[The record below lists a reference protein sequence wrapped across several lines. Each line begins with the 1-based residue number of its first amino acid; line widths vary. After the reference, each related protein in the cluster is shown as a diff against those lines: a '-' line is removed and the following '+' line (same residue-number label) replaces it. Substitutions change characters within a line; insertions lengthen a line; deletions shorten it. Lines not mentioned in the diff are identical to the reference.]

1 MDPEELYAK
10 GKEAADRGN
19 FEYAI
24 AMFLNVATQFPGH
37 LNSRM
42 ALRACEEQ
50 VFQSRGKGSG
60 AKFSAVMKGLG
71 PLLRVA
77 MGGKPA
83 GTVAA
88 AEKFLVNWP
97 SHPFVLMK
105 LATALRKM
113 GHLDAA
119 IQTLEYL
126 TRRMPQHVAALKL
139 LSEFYQEDEQF
150 TKASKCYDVIVRLKP
165 NDDEA
170 RRTQKNL
177 LSMAHMDKTSLD
189 QGASA
194 MDNVRDKELAKQL
207 IREDQ
212 MTKTKDQME
221 EEISRLQLQLKDS
234 PQDVTKLQQL
244 GDLYVQQSKFKL
256 ALQCYDKAYQISP
269 KPQLKLRIGDIHLR
283 AFVAAERE
291 AAEAAQ
297 SSPGDE
303 TKKRYAEARQRR
315 VEFEIG
321 EFTWRVEEYP
331 TDMRMAE
338 KLGDALMARGSPED
352 AQKAILQ
359 YQKAVADPRV
369 RGRVTRKLAGCFARN
384 EATYDMALGQYRRAR
399 ELTVS
404 LDEQRRIDYEIGVL
418 CERLKRYADALE
430 AYKKVYEVDA
440 GFEDVGERIL
450 RLTTLVSKQGGAA

>member
-24 AMFLNVATQFPGH
+24 AMFQNVAIQFPGH

-50 VFQSRGKGSG
+50 VFQSRGKGAG
-60 AKFSAVMKGLG
+60 AKVSAVIKGLG
-71 PLLRVA
+71 PLLRIS
-77 MGGKPA
+77 MGGKPEKV
-83 GTVAA
+83 VAA
-88 AEKFLVNWP
+88 CEKFLVNWP
-97 SHPFVLMK
+97 SNPFVLMK
-105 LATALRKM
+105 LALALRKM

-126 TRRMPQHVAALKL
+126 TRRVPQHVPGLKL
-139 LSEFYQEDEQF
+139 LADFYEEDSQY
-150 TKASKCYDVIVRLKP
+150 TKAAKCYEVIVRLKP
-165 NDDEA
+165 ADEEAA
-170 RRTQKNL
+170 RKHKNL
-177 LSMAHMDKTSLD
+177 LSMAHMDRTSLD

-194 MDNVRDKELAKQL
+194 MDNIRDKELAKKL
-207 IREDQ
+207 IQDDQ
-212 MTKTKDQME
+212 MTKTKDQIE

-244 GDLYVQQSKFKL
+244 GDLYVKQSKFKL
-256 ALQCYDKAYQISP
+256 ALQCFEKANQISP
-269 KPQLKLRIGDIHLR
+269 RPLLKLRIGDIHLR
-283 AFVAAERE
+283 AFLAAERE
-291 AAEAAQ
+291 AAAAAE
-297 SSPGDE
+297 SNPSEE
-303 TKKRYAEARQRR
+303 TKKRYEEARQRR
-315 VEFEIG
+315 IEFEIG

-338 KLGDALMARGSPED
+338 RLGDALMARGTNED

-369 RGRVTRKLAGCFARN
+369 RGRVTRKLASCFARN

-399 ELTVS
+399 ELTLS
-404 LDEQRRIDYEIGVL
+404 LEEQKRIDYEIGLL
-418 CERLKRYADALE
+418 CEKLKRYNEALE

-440 GFEDVGERIL
+440 GFEDVGDRIL